1 MPGAPV
7 APPYPQPAAA
17 PAAAFGPPQ
26 APPMG
31 AFAAPQQLGYYAPP
45 MAQAAPGIQPPQAP
59 MDPSSAAATAANA
72 RFAMPGASGS
82 PSAQLANV
90 QTPLGA
96 ALVQMTASV
105 QRGGF
110 LNKEGKLVDQAAR
123 LFSQTLAG
131 TEQFAPLLQNQKL
144 AANTTLSTS
153 RQRSGELGAESVT
166 IGSLGRVVASI
177 DGAHAQVPDGGG
189 L

>member
-1 MPGAPV
+1 
-7 APPYPQPAAA
+7 
-17 PAAAFGPPQ
+17 
-26 APPMG
+26 
-31 AFAAPQQLGYYAPP
+31 
-45 MAQAAPGIQPPQAP
+45 
-59 MDPSSAAATAANA
+59 
-72 RFAMPGASGS
+72 MPGASGS
-82 PSAQLANV
+82 SSAQLANV

-105 QRGGF
+105 QHGGF

-166 IGSLGRVVASI
+166 IGSLGRVASSFVEEPTFS
-177 DGAHAQVPDGGG
+177 HVGGG
-189 L
+189 MLEPKGLGFRVKGLGLCIPLTEA